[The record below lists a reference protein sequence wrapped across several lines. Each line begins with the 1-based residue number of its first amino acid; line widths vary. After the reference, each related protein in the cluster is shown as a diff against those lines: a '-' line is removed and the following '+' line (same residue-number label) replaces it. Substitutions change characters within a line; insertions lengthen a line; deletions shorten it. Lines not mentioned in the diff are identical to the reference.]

1 MRKVVALFVLGFA
14 SVSLSAQAPKA
25 APKDPPG
32 YKSHKIDGVTF
43 LVAQAVFDQDDK
55 AFEKKPLDVLAAEC
69 KAMLAILPPKGADLF
84 KKLPIWVEWN
94 NEVRFKNGRPGF
106 AMATYYGG
114 PPQAQLAEGRHPL
127 QSKTITI
134 HRLKAFTESGQKR
147 APDGDLLLHEFAH
160 AVHDQTVGFDFP
172 AIKSAYQQAMERKLY
187 DKDLYAATNAN
198 EYFAEI
204 SVAYLSRLNYYPKS
218 RDDLQKHDA
227 AGFKVAEVVWGKAA
241 SKAAAEATASF
252 NMAVVLP
259 KDVRFG
265 DHVYGPEITTDK
277 LAGKV
282 VVVGYWGRDNPG
294 VLAKLDK
301 WHDELAP
308 YGLAVVAPYAAVR
321 DPMELRDAA
330 AKRGADDVSVLT
342 NGRVQDTPGT
352 FSSPKS
358 GHAIVFAHDG
368 KCAHRGEVHDAERA
382 VRAAVGKVIL
392 SGVKM
397 PDTLPKPLEGV
408 VESIASGTPLLSVMP
423 KLSPLTI
430 TGDEDA
436 KAAAKA
442 LQDAILAPGTKALA
456 DAQGIAKTDPV
467 GAYLAAE
474 KVAAAF
480 KNTALATKA
489 TGLTNSLKSNVS
501 VAAELK
507 ARAVLL
513 KIQAIAAQLDAQ
525 PGSFDPTST
534 AFQTKNRP
542 VIQQGQTLLEQ
553 MKKQFPQ
560 ARSTKEAEKLMKGF
574 GG

>member
-1 MRKVVALFVLGFA
+1 MRTFVALFALGLGTLTLA
-14 SVSLSAQAPKA
+14 AQPPKA

-43 LVAQAVFDQDDK
+43 MVAMTVFDQDK
-55 AFEKKPLDVLAAEC
+55 GFEKKPLEVLGAEC
-69 KAMLAILPPKGADLF
+69 KAMLGILPPKGAELF
-84 KKLPIWVEWN
+84 KKLTIWVEWN
-94 NEVRFKNGRPGF
+94 NEVKMKNGRPGF

-114 PPQAQLAEGRHPL
+114 PPQSQIAEGRHPL

-134 HRLKAFTESGQKR
+134 HRLKTFTESGQKR

-160 AVHDQTVGFDFP
+160 AVHDQIVGFDFP

-187 DKDLYAATNAN
+187 DKDLYVATNAN

-218 RDDLQKHDA
+218 REDLQKHDA
-227 AGFKVAEVVWGKAA
+227 AGFKVAESVWGKGA
-241 SKAAAEATASF
+241 SKAATEATSSF
-252 NMAVVLP
+252 NMAVTLP

-265 DHVYGPEITTDK
+265 DHVYGPEIPADK
-277 LAGKV
+277 FAGKV

-321 DPMELRDAA
+321 EPAELRAA
-330 AKRGADDVSVLT
+330 AEKRGADDVSVLT
-342 NGRVQDTPGT
+342 NARVQDVPGT

-368 KCAHRGEVHDAERA
+368 TCAHRGEVYDAEKA
-382 VRAAVGKVIL
+382 VRAAVGKMIL
-392 SGVKM
+392 AGVK
-397 PDTLPKPLEGV
+397 LPETPPKALETV
-408 VESIASGTPLLSVMP
+408 VESITSGTPLLSVMP
-423 KLSPLTI
+423 KLSPLAA
-430 TGDEDA
+430 TGDDDA

-442 LQDAILAPGTKALA
+442 IQDAILAPGTKALA
-456 DAQGIAKTDPV
+456 DAQGVAKTDPV
-467 GAYLAAE
+467 GAYIAAE
-474 KVAAAF
+474 KVATTF
-480 KNTALATKA
+480 KGTTVATKA
-489 TGLTNSLKSNVS
+489 TTLTNSLKGNAA
-501 VAAELK
+501 VATELK
-507 ARAVLL
+507 ARAVLV
-513 KIQAIAAQLDAQ
+513 KVQAIAAQLDAQ

-534 AFQTKNRP
+534 AFQTKNRTA
-542 VIQQGQTLLEQ
+542 IQQGQTLLEQ

-560 ARSTKEAEKLMKGF
+560 ARGTKEAEKLVKGF